1 MADDKPWR
9 NQSRTWLEQLSFL
22 AILALVTVLFILL
35 LKPFF
40 GAIFWACIIG
50 LIFFPVQRRF
60 LERFGPRPNLAAV
73 VTLALCI
80 FIGIIPALLVAGS
93 FFKEGAELY
102 QRLESG
108 EIDVGGRLEQVRKAF
123 PTIQHFFERFHFDID
138 KIKEALSTAALA
150 ASKFIAQNAV
160 RFGQDLLRFFI
171 DLGLMLYVAFFLLR
185 DGERLLALLVRALP
199 LGDRWERLLFA
210 KFAEVAR
217 ATVKGNLVVGAVQG
231 TLGGIIFWI
240 LGIPGAF
247 LWGVVMTVVSLI
259 PVLGAGIIWGPVAIY
274 LFAVGEWVKGLIL
287 IAFGL
292 AVIGLVDNLL
302 RPLLV
307 GRDTKLP
314 DYIVLLSTLG
324 GFALFGINGFVV
336 GPIIAALFVAF
347 WGIFIREF
355 YNPETVPPTRQTT
368 GEGKRAEDEE

>member
-22 AILALVTVLFILL
+22 ATLALVTVLFILL

-60 LERFGPRPNLAAV
+60 LERFGPRPNLAAI